1 MAEQE
6 QEKRNKQAR
15 RRAEASAA
23 PPRHAINRTTQ
34 SIFYTHTPVRPV
46 CARVWVCAS
55 GTARTL
61 GKHLP

>member
-23 PPRHAINRTTQ
+23 PRPPRHAVDHATQ

-55 GTARTL
+55 
-61 GKHLP
+61 